1 MLLRKIASK
10 KRWDKNEIPKLIP
23 REDALFT
30 SDAISDLRTKGNTI
44 SVWHTIDLQKE
55 NIKNILAI
63 MALNCDKI
71 DKVFYVAL
79 DEDVLKSKGLQIEP
93 VAGNCESITNPEILN
108 RHRDL
113 VKVDYWHLGYLAE
126 YIYELIDAGQVFSV
140 NATEVKGY
148 INEMIS
154 ANEIDST
161 KLDDK
166 KRVQLGLPALSKC
179 FNCLDRP

>member
-10 KRWDKNEIPKLIP
+10 KRWDKNEIQKLIP

-30 SDAISDLRTKGNTI
+30 SDAISDRRTKGNTI
-44 SVWHTIDLQKE
+44 SVWHTIDLKKE
-55 NIKNILAI
+55 NIKNILAV

-71 DKVFYVAL
+71 DKVFYVVL
-79 DEDVLKSKGLQIEP
+79 DEDVLKSKGLQIKP
-93 VAGNCESITNPEILN
+93 IAGICESITNTEILN

-113 VKVDYWHLGYLAE
+113 VEIDYWQLGYLAE

-140 NATEVKGY
+140 NATEIKGY
-148 INEMIS
+148 IKDMIS
-154 ANEIDST
+154 TNEIDPT

-179 FNCLDRP
+179 YNCLDRT